1 MGGMPLND
9 MPWWRW
15 RSNVRS
21 ALHMLS
27 DPVFQRDVWLAG
39 VDGYGD
45 VTDAVYRLVED
56 TWLDNWSAEKY
67 VGAIFRD
74 AQEAALV
81 DTAVLRVLRI
91 MHQVGPD
98 APVSA
103 YLDLDPAYT
112 QIRVA
117 QGDRGLAELIG
128 EHTLQFTLGENIGTP
143 ACRIPS
149 AGFEWRPLRQPI
161 VAELWDPLAPSAEA
175 PFTTIGK
182 WDATGRDVHFEGH
195 GWVPTR
201 RRGHLGGGGA
211 GVPVAGVL
219 H

>member
-27 DPVFQRDVWLAG
+27 DPVFHHECWLAG
-39 VDGYGD
+39 REGYGD

-67 VGAIFRD
+67 VGTIFRD
-74 AQEAALV
+74 SQEAALV

-103 YLDLDPAYT
+103 YLDHHAWPEAVRAARDAHV
-112 QIRVA
+112 R
-117 QGDRGLAELIG
+117 LAASDG
-128 EHTLQFTLGENIGTP
+128 EEPDTPPRTLEVL
-143 ACRIPS
+143 RILTRS
-149 AGFEWRPLRQPI
+149 A
-161 VAELWDPLAPSAEA
+161 
-175 PFTTIGK
+175 
-182 WDATGRDVHFEGH
+182 
-195 GWVPTR
+195 
-201 RRGHLGGGGA
+201 
-211 GVPVAGVL
+211 
-219 H
+219 

>member
-1 MGGMPLND
+1 MTVQGSENSSRRGRRSSTMGGMPLND

-67 VGAIFRD
+67 VGTIFRD
-74 AQEAALV
+74 SQEAALV

-98 APVSA
+98 APVAA
-103 YLDLDPAYT
+103 YLDHQGWPDAVRAARDAHVRMSVSDGEDP
-112 QIRVA
+112 
-117 QGDRGLAELIG
+117 D
-128 EHTLQFTLGENIGTP
+128 TP
-143 ACRIPS
+143 PKSLEVLRILTRS
-149 AGFEWRPLRQPI
+149 A
-161 VAELWDPLAPSAEA
+161 
-175 PFTTIGK
+175 
-182 WDATGRDVHFEGH
+182 
-195 GWVPTR
+195 
-201 RRGHLGGGGA
+201 
-211 GVPVAGVL
+211 
-219 H
+219 

>member
-1 MGGMPLND
+1 MTVQGTENSSRRGRRSSTMGGMPLSD

-15 RSNVRS
+15 RSNVCS

-67 VGAIFRD
+67 VGTIFRD
-74 AQEAALV
+74 SQEAALV

-98 APVSA
+98 APVAA
-103 YLDLDPAYT
+103 YLDHQGWPEAVRAARDAHVRMAASDGEDP
-112 QIRVA
+112 
-117 QGDRGLAELIG
+117 D
-128 EHTLQFTLGENIGTP
+128 TP
-143 ACRIPS
+143 PKSLEVLRIMTRS
-149 AGFEWRPLRQPI
+149 A
-161 VAELWDPLAPSAEA
+161 
-175 PFTTIGK
+175 
-182 WDATGRDVHFEGH
+182 
-195 GWVPTR
+195 
-201 RRGHLGGGGA
+201 
-211 GVPVAGVL
+211 
-219 H
+219 

>member
-1 MGGMPLND
+1 MTVQGSENSSRRGRRSSTMGGMPLND

-67 VGAIFRD
+67 VGTIFRD
-74 AQEAALV
+74 SQEAALV

-98 APVSA
+98 APVSSYMEHPA
-103 YLDLDPAYT
+103 WPEAVQAARDAHVRMATSDGEDPDT
-112 QIRVA
+112 PPR
-117 QGDRGLAELIG
+117 
-128 EHTLQFTLGENIGTP
+128 TLEVL
-143 ACRIPS
+143 RILTRS
-149 AGFEWRPLRQPI
+149 A
-161 VAELWDPLAPSAEA
+161 
-175 PFTTIGK
+175 
-182 WDATGRDVHFEGH
+182 
-195 GWVPTR
+195 
-201 RRGHLGGGGA
+201 
-211 GVPVAGVL
+211 
-219 H
+219 

>member
-1 MGGMPLND
+1 MQGSENSSRRGRRSSTMGGMPLND

-67 VGAIFRD
+67 VGTIFRD
-74 AQEAALV
+74 SQEAALV

-98 APVSA
+98 APVAA
-103 YLDLDPAYT
+103 YLDHQGWPDAVRAARDAHVRMSVSDGEDP
-112 QIRVA
+112 
-117 QGDRGLAELIG
+117 D
-128 EHTLQFTLGENIGTP
+128 TP
-143 ACRIPS
+143 PKSLEVLRILTRS
-149 AGFEWRPLRQPI
+149 A
-161 VAELWDPLAPSAEA
+161 
-175 PFTTIGK
+175 
-182 WDATGRDVHFEGH
+182 
-195 GWVPTR
+195 
-201 RRGHLGGGGA
+201 
-211 GVPVAGVL
+211 
-219 H
+219 